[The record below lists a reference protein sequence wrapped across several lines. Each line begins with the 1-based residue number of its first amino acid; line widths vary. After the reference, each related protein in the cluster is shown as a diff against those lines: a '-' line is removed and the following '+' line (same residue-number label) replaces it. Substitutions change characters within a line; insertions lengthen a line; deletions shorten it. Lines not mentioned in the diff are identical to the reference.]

1 MLGIIDI
8 RETVLMGFLNNRRSG
23 EKFVISMYSLENK
36 RNTSFVLSVTDL
48 AFAGLYDLFIR
59 DV

>member
-36 RNTSFVLSVTDL
+36 RNTSFVLSVTD
-48 AFAGLYDLFIR
+48 AGLYDLFIR